1 MSWQRQV
8 IVQSPSNSPGFDP
21 FNSNSWSRWLRPLWL
36 INCLDLSQAAVDPTC
51 RIPSSYWFILVKH
64 FLRFHDREETAY
76 QILSVLNCEDVLW
89 RVTLFVTFVTIFHTV
104 ILTLARRHFRRV
116 KVSALSTDTH
126 TPTENSH
133 FSCGSSEELFKIYLR
148 HGLKA
153 FTQSGQVN
161 SKHVTRTHTHT
172 APDRILNPSIS
183 IISEEIMYWA
193 SLATEWLFCLSQPAT
208 AFAALRRQAPSESL
222 QNLQRAFS
230 VTNRVDGQAGDRLVL
245 RYAFLKLFSLTC
257 SCSASG
263 IATSAH
269 FKKQFNASA
278 EGRKTSYSCA
288 AMKYGLAANFLVLC
302 IARCRVYSQ
311 KRSYKLSWSLHV
323 AMSNSKS
330 YSSSS
335 MQTSV
340 SITWQTEA
348 SPCRYVI
355 SVSPRADV
363 LSWVRAILDYC
374 PNFGL

>member
-161 SKHVTRTHTHT
+161 SKHVTHTHCPRSDSQSFNLHYQRRNHVLSFIGYWV
-172 APDRILNPSIS
+172 AILPFTTCHCLCCFAETGSK
-183 IISEEIMYWA
+183 WK
-193 SLATEWLFCLSQPAT
+193 LAE
-208 AFAALRRQAPSESL
+208 FAARL
-222 QNLQRAFS
+222 QC
-230 VTNRVDGQAGDRLVL
+230 
-245 RYAFLKLFSLTC
+245 YK
-257 SCSASG
+257 SG
-263 IATSAH
+263 
-269 FKKQFNASA
+269 
-278 EGRKTSYSCA
+278 GRP
-288 AMKYGLAANFLVLC
+288 G
-302 IARCRVYSQ
+302 RG
-311 KRSYKLSWSLHV
+311 
-323 AMSNSKS
+323 
-330 YSSSS
+330 
-335 MQTSV
+335 QTS
-340 SITWQTEA
+340 
-348 SPCRYVI
+348 P
-355 SVSPRADV
+355 
-363 LSWVRAILDYC
+363 
-374 PNFGL
+374 